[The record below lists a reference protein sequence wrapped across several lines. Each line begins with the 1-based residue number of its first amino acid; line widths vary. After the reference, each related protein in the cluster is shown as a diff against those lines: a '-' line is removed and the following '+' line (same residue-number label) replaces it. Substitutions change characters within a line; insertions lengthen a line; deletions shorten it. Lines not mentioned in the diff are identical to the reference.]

1 MCDKYV
7 TCEECYEYR
16 TEINERNNKQDLILT
31 KLDTEVGM
39 VKKIMY
45 SILGVLISGFVG
57 TIFAV
62 LSIG

>member
-7 TCEECYEYR
+7 TCEECYEHR
-16 TEINERNNKQDLILT
+16 NEINERNNKQDLILT

>member
-1 MCDKYV
+1 MCDKYI
-7 TCEECYEYR
+7 TCEECYEHR

-45 SILGVLISGFVG
+45 SILGVLISGFVC

>member
-1 MCDKYV
+1 MCKEFV
-7 TCEECYEYR
+7 TCEECYEHR
-16 TEINERNNKQDLILT
+16 HEIDIRNNKQDIILT
-31 KLDTEVGM
+31 KLETEVGM

-62 LSIG
+62 LSLG